1 MRRLVSLS
9 LTLLLTSWASAAFA
23 QDATPSSHVA
33 RGRAAARDGDF
44 ELAAEELA
52 AAQAGGAPGL
62 DLELALAA
70 WQAGHDAD
78 ALRVLSGSA
87 EPAADLLSHAL
98 RRDLDPA
105 RVLSLPRE
113 SLRNIS
119 SELSLA
125 RTELVAAQVLA
136 WTSALGGSASLAVEL
151 LAPRSCQSGCR
162 SDAVEISVG
171 LALGSLA
178 ALLGSIALASVGSL
192 RRDVAESMLRL
203 DAAGASL
210 LF

>member
-1 MRRLVSLS
+1 VGEGVRAVDWCEGWIPISRS
-9 LTLLLTSWASAAFA
+9 
-23 QDATPSSHVA
+23 A
-33 RGRAAARDGDF
+33 RGRDYLCID
-44 ELAAEELA
+44 LDP
-52 AAQAGGAPGL
+52 APGGVRGQIV
-62 DLELALAA
+62 EYV
-70 WQAGHDAD
+70 AD
-78 ALRVLSGSA
+78 DSA
-87 EPAADLLSHAL
+87 RPLVAKSFADLLSLYFEQAQTGAI
-98 RRDLDPA
+98 DLD
-105 RVLSLPRE
+105 E
-113 SLRNIS
+113 D
-119 SELSLA
+119 E
-125 RTELVAAQVLA
+125 VLA

-203 DAAGASL
+203 DARGASL